1 MTQDKFDIYHASY
14 GVFRGLFLEMREL
27 AKKRPEATLSKGK
40 VKILNRVLSD
50 IKGVLEGEPEEKYL
64 DLLDDAALPQNS
76 DAVLVMVQYNR
87 ALQAFRDRYRNKM

>member
-1 MTQDKFDIYHASY
+1 MTQEKFDVYRACS
-14 GVFRGLFLEMREL
+14 GVFDGLFFEMREL
-27 AKKRPEATLSKGK
+27 SKKKPEATLSESK

-87 ALQAFRDRYRNKM
+87 ALNAFKDRYRYEM